1 MKCDI
6 KMMLKAGLGLAALV
20 AVVYTT
26 FPAARQSLMALTPA
40 LFFLLCPLM
49 MFFMMKPEPERFVQL
64 SVLGAATSIPAF
76 MSLDTV
82 QRTTLINEISEET
95 YAAIRQFRNGDTLS
109 LAMSTNIVVAR

>member
-6 KMMLKAGLGLAALV
+6 KMMLRAGLGLAVLV

-49 MFFMMKPEPERFVQL
+49 MFFMMKAMQSSCHDEQKTTKQDASSEPRRL
-64 SVLGAATSIPAF
+64 S
-76 MSLDTV
+76 
-82 QRTTLINEISEET
+82 
-95 YAAIRQFRNGDTLS
+95 
-109 LAMSTNIVVAR
+109 